1 MRALNEQKREKI
13 QQKMSKI
20 HPQKSL
26 DIVLDNIFKVIS
38 KKTVS
43 NNTNK
48 KINFFI
54 SSSNMTAITALPLSN
69 LNSCL
74 GPYNI

>member
-13 QQKMSKI
+13 HQKMSKI

-48 KINFFI
+48 KIKLFI

-69 LNSCL
+69 LDSCL